1 MAKDFVLNLERFEGL
16 RCSNDKTEELSIGES
31 PDMINFR
38 ITKGLKLARREG
50 YRSLFQTEE
59 RVRGIYCARFGAEK
73 VYLAVIGNAL
83 YSSREGFFA
92 LSPLE
97 GEIPGEEK
105 VTFFSFC
112 GEVYLL
118 SGCGIFQFDG
128 KEVKVLEPHIPLLM
142 ISTPPDGGGVLYEE
156 VNLLTRKVRQ
166 RFSPD
171 GESLLF
177 RPVLDNVKSIDWVKV
192 NGILKDPNQYTWDDN
207 AMAFSF
213 VGAPVAGVDSMEI
226 QFEIEGEDPSQRI
239 LGCRFA
245 SAFGGASDTRA
256 FLYGNK
262 ESAGVRYHSGIV
274 EGKPSFAYF
283 PETAF
288 SLVGTGDAITSI
300 VRHYDRQLIFTESG
314 AYYSYLEYMTGVDDH
329 LIAAF
334 PVLPLNEERGCAPFG
349 QALLVENTPVTLT
362 ENGLFS
368 WVSTNIRDERN
379 AKRLSDP
386 IDLILQKEKAEE
398 AVLFNC
404 KKNSE
409 MYICIGTHVYVYN
422 YLLKLFYYYELPEIC
437 GFSETEDGVF
447 FYTENGIFSM
457 GGETDNGKKIR
468 AFWKSREIHF
478 SSKEKLKKLF
488 DFTVMASAKEGGELR
503 IKLSSSPGEKTKE
516 RRILL
521 SLPEK
526 SEKKKMKVSMERFLS
541 LHVELIWEE
550 ESSFHLEGM
559 ILKGRRTDSEE

>member
-1 MAKDFVLNLERFEGL
+1 MAKDFVLKLEKFEGL
-16 RCSNDKTEELSIGES
+16 RCSGDKTEELSLGES
-31 PDMINFR
+31 PEMINFR

-50 YRSLFQTEE
+50 YKSLFQTEDT
-59 RVRGIYCARFGAEK
+59 VRGIYCARFGAEK
-73 VYLAVIGNAL
+73 VYLAVIGNTL
-83 YSSREGFFA
+83 FSSREGFSA

-118 SGCGIFQFDG
+118 TGCGIFQFNG
-128 KEVKVLEPHIPLLM
+128 EEVKKLEPHIPLLM
-142 ISTPPDGGGVLYEE
+142 ISTPPDGSGVLYEE

-166 RFSPD
+166 KFSPD
-171 GESLLF
+171 GEAMF
-177 RPVLDNVKSIDWVKV
+177 FYPILDNIKNIDWVKIDGV
-192 NGILKDPNQYTWDDN
+192 EKNPNQYTWDDN
-207 AMAFSF
+207 RCAFSF
-213 VGAPVAGVDSMEI
+213 VGAPEAGVDSMEI
-226 QFEIEGEDPSQRI
+226 QYELDGEDPAQRI

-262 ESAGVRYHSGIV
+262 ESAGIRYHSGIV

-314 AYYSYLEYMTGVDDH
+314 AYYSYLEYMTGAEDR

-379 AKRLSDP
+379 AKLLSDP

-409 MYICIGTHVYVYN
+409 LYICIGTHVYVYN
-422 YLLKLFYYYELPEIC
+422 YLLKLFYYYVLPKIR

-457 GGETDNGKKIR
+457 GGDTDDGEKIR
-468 AFWKSREIHF
+468 ALWKSREIDF
-478 SSKEKLKKLF
+478 SAKEKLKKLF
-488 DFTVMASAKEGGELR
+488 DITVLASSFDQGNLGV
-503 IKLSSSPGEKTKE
+503 KLVASPGEKEKK
-516 RRILL
+516 RNIFF
-521 SLPEK
+521 SLPQK
-526 SEKKKMKVSMERFLS
+526 SEKKKIKASMERFLS
-541 LHVELIWEE
+541 LRVELTWEE
-550 ESSFHLEGM
+550 EPSFHLEGM